1 MNSRSLLT
9 ICILLLVILPLTA
22 CHAPDKSVAAAE
34 GPAKQEKSE
43 AHQEGVIT
51 LSEEQIKS
59 SGIATTEIVAGTVRE
74 TVSIQGRVLPRSGQ
88 QATVVSPFPGRL
100 FPADKFP
107 LVGTTVRQGQLLC
120 SVEQELS
127 AAEVAATTEKR
138 IDFDSQIKQTEHEV
152 AQKTKDLERA
162 RALYE
167 GGVIAPKQVQQA
179 ETDVRIAQA
188 RHEMALRAHAHY
200 DAVLSNSAPGLRR
213 IRLTAPI
220 SGTITAAGTAPNQQV
235 DNARPLFEITD
246 LQTLW
251 VEAQVYEDYL
261 AAVRRTRTLAVTT
274 RAAPGTTFTGRFISF
289 TNFDQ
294 VNKTQGVIF
303 EVANHGQLL
312 ALGMNVEV
320 RLPSDKLSSGPLV
333 PASAIIEEQGH
344 SIVFVE
350 GKPGIY
356 ERREVKTGSRQGES
370 VIITEGLKVGEKVV
384 TTGAQILAGAGEAK
398 EEGEGKKK
406 EEH

>member
-1 MNSRSLLT
+1 MNSRMLLT
-9 ICILLLVILPLTA
+9 ISILLLTFLPLTA
-22 CHAPDKSVAAAE
+22 CQSPNKSAAAAE
-34 GPAKQEKSE
+34 EPAKQEKTE

-51 LSEEQIKS
+51 LSEEQIES
-59 SGIATTEIVAGTVRE
+59 SGIITTEVVAGTVKE
-74 TVSIQGRVLPRSGQ
+74 TVSIQGRVIPRSGL

-100 FPADKFP
+100 LAADKFP
-107 LVGTTVRQGQLLC
+107 IVGMTVGQGQLLG

-138 IDFDSQIKQTEHEV
+138 IDFESQIKQTEHEV

-162 RALYE
+162 GALYD

-179 ETDVRIAQA
+179 ETDLRIAQA
-188 RHEMALRAHAHY
+188 RHEMASRARAHY
-200 DAVLSNSAPGLRR
+200 DAMLSNSAPGLRR

-220 SGTITAAGTAPNQQV
+220 SGTITVVNAAPNQQV
-235 DNARPLFEITD
+235 DSSKPLFEITD
-246 LQTLW
+246 FQTLW

-261 AAVRRTRTLAVTT
+261 AAMRRARTLVVTT

-294 VNKTQGVIF
+294 ANKTQGVVF

-320 RLPSDKLSSGPLV
+320 RLPSDKIASGPLV

-344 SIVFVE
+344 SVVFVE
-350 GKPGIY
+350 SKSGTF
-356 ERREVKTGSRQGES
+356 ERREVKTGSRQGDD

-384 TTGAQILAGAGEAK
+384 TTGAQVLTGAGEAK
-398 EEGEGKKK
+398 EEGEAKK